1 MAHNPNERRRAAS
14 SESPSSAS
22 ISRSVAGGCAMA
34 ERDID
39 PSNPIEQTSA
49 WAHFHLPLTLTDIR
63 AAQAHVLER
72 FQEKR
77 RERLETEAAREPLTV
92 GQRVADG
99 VAATMGSWR
108 FIIIQSIV
116 LAVWIVLN
124 VAGFIY
130 QWDPYPFILLNLA
143 LSFQAAYAAP
153 IIMMSQNRQEARDR
167 MRAELD
173 LETDLKAETLIE
185 EVHLHMLD
193 LRLKRW
199 AELLEIQ
206 QRQIDMLSDLVV
218 RAGGMPQQATPS
230 GPTPGADQPSE

>member
-1 MAHNPNERRRAAS
+1 
-14 SESPSSAS
+14 
-22 ISRSVAGGCAMA
+22 MA
-34 ERDID
+34 EHDLD
-39 PSNPIEQTSA
+39 KPADQTSA
-49 WAHFHLPLTLTDIR
+49 WAHFHLPLTLADMHV
-63 AAQAHVLER
+63 AEQHVLSR
-72 FQEKR
+72 MQEKR
-77 RERLETEAAREPLTV
+77 RERTQTQAEREPLTL

-108 FIIIQSIV
+108 FIIIQSVV
-116 LAVWIVLN
+116 LAIWIVLN
-124 VAGFIY
+124 VAGFIF

-167 MRAELD
+167 MRAEQD

-185 EVHLHMLD
+185 EVHLHVLD

-199 AELLEIQ
+199 AELLEMQ

-218 RAGGMPQQATPS
+218 KAGGVARRDPAPAPTESPARAADES
-230 GPTPGADQPSE
+230 DGPPA

>member
-1 MAHNPNERRRAAS
+1 
-14 SESPSSAS
+14 
-22 ISRSVAGGCAMA
+22 
-34 ERDID
+34 
-39 PSNPIEQTSA
+39 
-49 WAHFHLPLTLTDIR
+49 LTL
-63 AAQAHVLER
+63 
-72 FQEKR
+72 
-77 RERLETEAAREPLTV
+77 

-108 FIIIQSIV
+108 FIIAQSMIL
-116 LAVWIVLN
+116 LAWITLN
-124 VAGFIY
+124 VAGWVQ
-130 QWDPYPFILLNLA
+130 QWDPYPFILLNLM

-185 EVHLHMLD
+185 DVHLHMLD

-206 QRQIDMLSDLVV
+206 QRQIEMLSDLVT
-218 RAGGMPQQATPS
+218 RAGGIVPPPGPAEQADPPPET
-230 GPTPGADQPSE
+230 SEETRPETSPAASD

>member
-1 MAHNPNERRRAAS
+1 
-14 SESPSSAS
+14 
-22 ISRSVAGGCAMA
+22 MA
-34 ERDID
+34 EHDVEKPAD
-39 PSNPIEQTSA
+39 QTSA
-49 WAHFHLPLTLTDIR
+49 WAHFHLPLTLADFR
-63 AAQAHVLER
+63 AAEQHVLAR
-72 FQEKR
+72 QQEKR
-77 RERLETEAAREPLTV
+77 RERLQAQAEREALTL

-108 FIIIQSIV
+108 FIIIQSVV
-116 LAVWIVLN
+116 LAIWIALN
-124 VAGFIY
+124 VAGFVF

-218 RAGGMPQQATPS
+218 KAGGVAKRDPNSDPAGDRAAGPSTAPAASIDPPAATT
-230 GPTPGADQPSE
+230 G